1 MFGFSRRHNDR
12 QTPQW
17 IVVFFKQPYQQSS
30 RLKRRFATSVA
41 LIVNMAERL
50 TMGFANSMQ
59 PLDWVRGEQFQQPPY
74 GSYFAGGLLS
84 QHNPLAG
91 CVARQISTQS
101 LIGCAARQI
110 SMQSPYRV
118 RNEKR
123 PLSISRLWGFC
134 PLWSLGATSSLLY
147 QPSLRWIVS

>member
-91 CVARQISTQS
+91 CVARQIS
-101 LIGCAARQI
+101 
-110 SMQSPYRV
+110 MQSPYRV

-147 QPSLRWIVS
+147 QPSLRWIVL